1 MKDLTQFVQE
11 VFKATTLDGKKTAML
26 QLIDESHAKTETK
39 SKARS
44 QVEAIKSVVKMD
56 SFAFNYMASGEGMK
70 VR

>member
-11 VFKATTLDGKKTAML
+11 VFKATTLDGKKAAMA
-26 QLIDESHAKTETK
+26 QLIDESHARDETK
-39 SKARS
+39 TKARK
-44 QVEAIKSVVKMD
+44 QIETIKSVVKMD